1 MISPLCWKNVDMV
14 KKKMKNKYLLLL
26 VLILISSCSARKE
39 PVVYDMQGYIEDVRI
54 DSEGT
59 FVNILVNGKSE
70 STSGPLMTDYG
81 WAKITEETKI
91 FLNGE
96 EVEFYPF
103 QPDSNVNVFVKYA
116 GAIMESYPVQGTAK
130 IVFINDN

>member
-1 MISPLCWKNVDMV
+1 M
-14 KKKMKNKYLLLL
+14 KKVFLILLLFF
-26 VLILISSCSARKE
+26 VSCSTPDE

-59 FVNILVNGKSE
+59 FINILVNGQMETKE
-70 STSGPLMTDYG
+70 SPTMIDYG
-81 WAKITEETKI
+81 WAKINENTTI
-91 FLNGE
+91 FLNDE

-103 QPDSNVNVFVKYA
+103 KPDSAVTVLVKYD

-130 IVFINDN
+130 IVLIKDN